1 MSERAAT
8 PHDEAS
14 AAAAVASR
22 SPERHASA
30 SAEDVFSNLDP
41 ALHPATLNSVS
52 SEAENPLESF
62 AQHVLGDSGEPEA
75 ESLMPFGE
83 DNTLFTPTGEARF
96 GRLGEAD
103 APADDKER
111 NGDGTEAQ
119 EQPQGEFPPFG
130 DEHFETAAAVAA
142 VTTEADADVKMGRIV
157 GRNKRR
163 REGEEI
169 VVGPVENGEPID
181 PIKMKKD
188 SHVSGARRLPSWR
201 LEGGRIR
208 AANEGSSA
216 DSRRKR
222 LSADDEKTSTTASMR
237 LRA

>member
-30 SAEDVFSNLDP
+30 TAEDVFSNLDP

-103 APADDKER
+103 ATETDEKR
-111 NGDGTEAQ
+111 NGDGTDAQ

-142 VTTEADADVKMGRIV
+142 VTTEADGDVKMGRIV

-163 REGEEI
+163 RDGEEI

-188 SHVSGARRLPSWR
+188 SHV
-201 LEGGRIR
+201 
-208 AANEGSSA
+208 
-216 DSRRKR
+216 RKR
-222 LSADDEKTSTTASMR
+222 PARVHADITRKRSSADDEKTSTTVSTR

>member
-1 MSERAAT
+1 MSERAAST
-8 PHDEAS
+8 PHDEAT
-14 AAAAVASR
+14 AAAAAAAAAR
-22 SPERHASA
+22 SPERQSA
-30 SAEDVFSNLDP
+30 TADDVFSNLDP

-52 SEAENPLESF
+52 GEAENPLESF

-103 APADDKER
+103 APAADEKR
-111 NGDGTEAQ
+111 NGDGT

-188 SHVSGARRLPSWR
+188 SHVS
-201 LEGGRIR
+201 
-208 AANEGSSA
+208 
-216 DSRRKR
+216 
-222 LSADDEKTSTTASMR
+222 
-237 LRA
+237 